1 MPQTGTGLDDYEE
14 LGCLA
19 VRTLLYTSKRK
30 PMPRLGDFLF
40 FLFFLKC
47 YSWVLK
53 FSSLLPRLTEFSM

>member
-1 MPQTGTGLDDYEE
+1 MLQTGTGLDDYEE

-30 PMPRLGDFLF
+30 PMPRLGFFF
-40 FLFFLKC
+40 FLLFLKC

-53 FSSLLPRLTEFSM
+53 FSSLLTHLTEFSM